1 MSSELCHTS
10 FHFLHTPKAV
20 KGKGEGATPAS
31 APPPATPAPMP
42 PPAVPEAVAWPLIR
56 THRSSY
62 KKDKW
67 EQPLHRENMSSTK
80 SRILYHQFSGCHS
93 ELFAGC
99 FLSFFVIAVCYKLFL
114 QIARSCNL
122 LSAVGYWDSE
132 AIAGPAAAGFYQLP
146 HIWKRGGKYIGKQ
159 TK

>member
-1 MSSELCHTS
+1 MKRFSFFRRGEMSSELCHTS

-20 KGKGEGATPAS
+20 KGKDEGAKV
-31 APPPATPAPMP
+31 PAPTTP
-42 PPAVPEAVAWPLIR
+42 LANPEAVAWPLIR

-67 EQPLHRENMSSTK
+67 EQPLHRENISSTK

-99 FLSFFVIAVCYKLFL
+99 FLSFFVIAV
-114 QIARSCNL
+114 IGTPRL
-122 LSAVGYWDSE
+122 LLAPQQLDSTSS
-132 AIAGPAAAGFYQLP
+132 PTC
-146 HIWKRGGKYIGKQ
+146 GKEEVNTSEGRLSSP
-159 TK
+159 

>member
-20 KGKGEGATPAS
+20 TGKGEGATPA
-31 APPPATPAPMP
+31 ATPTPAAPAPKTP
-42 PPAVPEAVAWPLIR
+42 PVNPEAVAWPLIR
-56 THRSSY
+56 THRSGY

-67 EQPLHRENMSSTK
+67 EQPLYRENMSSTK

-99 FLSFFVIAVCYKLFL
+99 FLSFFVIAVIGTPRLLLAPLQLDSTGSPTFGKEEVNTSESKL
-114 QIARSCNL
+114 S
-122 LSAVGYWDSE
+122 S
-132 AIAGPAAAGFYQLP
+132 P
-146 HIWKRGGKYIGKQ
+146 
-159 TK
+159 

>member
-1 MSSELCHTS
+1 MRCLCETMSSELCHTS

-20 KGKGEGATPAS
+20 KGKDEGATPA
-31 APPPATPAPMP
+31 ATPPPATPAPMP

-80 SRILYHQFSGCHS
+80 WRILYHQFSGCHS

-99 FLSFFVIAVCYKLFL
+99 FLSFFVIAVCYKLLL
-114 QIARSCNL
+114 QSFICGWLLGLRGYCRPRSSWIL
-122 LSAVGYWDSE
+122 
-132 AIAGPAAAGFYQLP
+132 PAPP
-146 HIWKRGGKYIGKQ
+146 HLEKRR
-159 TK
+159 

>member
-1 MSSELCHTS
+1 MKRFSFFRRGEMSSELCHTS
-10 FHFLHTPKAV
+10 FHFLHTPKAPT
-20 KGKGEGATPAS
+20 A
-31 APPPATPAPMP
+31 PPATPATTS

-99 FLSFFVIAVCYKLFL
+99 FLSFFVIAVCYKLLL
-114 QIARSCNL
+114 QSFICGWL
-122 LSAVGYWDSE
+122 LGLRGYCRPHSSW
-132 AIAGPAAAGFYQLP
+132 ILPAPP
-146 HIWKRGGKYIGKQ
+146 HLEKRR
-159 TK
+159 

>member
-20 KGKGEGATPAS
+20 KGKDEGAKV
-31 APPPATPAPMP
+31 PAPTTP
-42 PPAVPEAVAWPLIR
+42 LANPEAVAWPLIR
-56 THRSSY
+56 THRSGY

-67 EQPLHRENMSSTK
+67 EQPLYRENMSSTK

-99 FLSFFVIAVCYKLFL
+99 FLSFFVIAVIGTPRLLLAPL
-114 QIARSCNL
+114 QLDSTGSPTFGKEEVNTSESR
-122 LSAVGYWDSE
+122 LSS
-132 AIAGPAAAGFYQLP
+132 P
-146 HIWKRGGKYIGKQ
+146 
-159 TK
+159 